1 MTRILVTGAAGFIGS
16 HLVEALVRQG
26 DEVIGIDN
34 FDPFYAREMKERNLA
49 EARRHPGFSFY
60 EVDLLDTD
68 ALRSHLT
75 PDTVIIHLAAKA
87 GVRPSLADPVGYARA
102 NVTGTASVAEA
113 ARGAKVS
120 RILFGSSSSVYGDS
134 TPAPFR
140 EDAVAIEPVSPYAAT
155 KRAGELFLRS
165 VAPTYGFRVASLRF
179 FTVYGPR
186 QRPDLAIHSF
196 TRKMLAGETIT
207 LFGDGTQA
215 RDYTYC
221 DDIVVGVLAA
231 LRWSAD
237 APVGVE
243 DFNLGGN
250 RSVPDRRDGG
260 RDLAGAGHKAGDPV
274 GPDATGRR
282 PADGRRPHQV
292 GSRARLRAPHT
303 VSGGDPAIRRLVPGE
318 PMAAQTDRALE
329 RARERF
335 AVQDYY
341 GTVHLLEEIVAT
353 GRAFA
358 DVHHLLGVSL
368 SLLGQRERA
377 LTELSRAL
385 ELNPRYLEALIHL
398 GLVLSELGREAEAE
412 DAFRRAAS
420 SVSPPS
426 NGLPSPVAS
435 RLANQHAE
443 LAEAYAEAGALDR
456 AVEEYRR
463 ALELGPD
470 LRGPALPDGEAPAGV
485 GAVARG
491 A

>member
-60 EVDLLDTD
+60 EVDLLDTN

-250 RSVPDRRDGG
+250 RSVPTGAMVEEISRTLGIKPVIQWAPMQPGDVQQTAA
-260 RDLAGAGHKAGDPV
+260 DLTKSGAVLGY
-274 GPDATGRR
+274 
-282 PADGRRPHQV
+282 
-292 GSRARLRAPHT
+292 APRT
-303 VSGGDPAIRRLVPGE
+303 PFPEGIRRFV
-318 PMAAQTDRALE
+318 AWF
-329 RARERF
+329 RES
-335 AVQDYY
+335 
-341 GTVHLLEEIVAT
+341 H
-353 GRAFA
+353 GR
-358 DVHHLLGVSL
+358 
-368 SLLGQRERA
+368 
-377 LTELSRAL
+377 
-385 ELNPRYLEALIHL
+385 
-398 GLVLSELGREAEAE
+398 
-412 DAFRRAAS
+412 
-420 SVSPPS
+420 
-426 NGLPSPVAS
+426 
-435 RLANQHAE
+435 
-443 LAEAYAEAGALDR
+443 
-456 AVEEYRR
+456 
-463 ALELGPD
+463 PD
-470 LRGPALPDGEAPAGV
+470 
-485 GAVARG
+485 
-491 A
+491 